1 MSGGSPEQCSTE
13 TRARIDGAFMA
24 EHTGPPL
31 GSGVAES
38 PISFPRSVEEARVL
52 AKQRFKERLTKGEKV
67 GDCSCHDDSAEQT
80 AITDGTG
87 RHVVG
92 ARFIDSGQVYFF
104 GPGNT
109 ELANGDWIVVE
120 TSRGNEAARVVIA
133 PHQVAASQLKG
144 DLKPIVRKMNERDIE
159 RMESF
164 RKESASA
171 IRVFRNEIRARKLP
185 MKPISAEYSF
195 DGSHLTLNFSAADRV
210 DFRDLARDLNQK
222 LHCRVELRQVSARDE
237 ARLLGGVGRCGRTL
251 CCSTWLPM
259 FPEIT
264 MGMSKTQDLS
274 LNPSKVSGVCGRLL
288 CCLSYENDQYRQM
301 KAVMPKL
308 GQKTDT
314 PHGQG
319 TVVSLQLLK
328 GLVTVL
334 LDTENTEET
343 FPARELGF
351 GEITAAPIQVIRK
364 PKTEER
370 EAVVARVE
378 AVAEANNVVMATETA
393 GADET
398 TTPPSRS
405 GKKRRRRNRRQGR
418 GSDEN
423 TTQREQVE

>member
-1 MSGGSPEQCSTE
+1 
-13 TRARIDGAFMA
+13 MA
-24 EHTGPPL
+24 EYAGPPL

-52 AKQRFKERLTKGEKV
+52 AKQRFKERLAKGEKV
-67 GDCSCHDDSAEQT
+67 GNCSCHDDT
-80 AITDGTG
+80 ADENEISDGTG
-87 RHVVG
+87 QRVVG

-104 GPGNT
+104 SPGST
-109 ELANGDWIVVE
+109 DLENGDWIVVE
-120 TSRGNEAARVVIA
+120 TSRGQEAARVVIA

-144 DLKPIVRKMNERDIE
+144 ELKPIVRKMSTRDVE

-171 IRVFRNEIRARKLP
+171 IRTFRAAIRAHDLP

-210 DFRDLARDLNQK
+210 DFRELARDLNQR
-222 LHCRVELRQVSARDE
+222 LRCRVELRQVSARDE

-259 FPEIT
+259 FPEIN

-288 CCLSYENDQYRQM
+288 CCLSYENDQYKQM

-314 PHGQG
+314 PHGMG

-334 LDTENTEET
+334 LDEENTEET
-343 FPARELGF
+343 FQARELGF
-351 GEITAAPIQVIRK
+351 GEVQPAPIQVIRK
-364 PKTEER
+364 PKPQESAPVATAAVDADKDEPDAAAADI
-370 EAVVARVE
+370 EAAGDSE
-378 AVAEANNVVMATETA
+378 APGQTK
-393 GADET
+393 
-398 TTPPSRS
+398 S
-405 GKKRRRRNRRQGR
+405 GRKRKRRSRRR
-418 GSDEN
+418 GKSSGA
-423 TTQREQVE
+423 QMAQSEQSE

>member
-1 MSGGSPEQCSTE
+1 M
-13 TRARIDGAFMA
+13 
-24 EHTGPPL
+24 
-31 GSGVAES
+31 
-38 PISFPRSVEEARVL
+38 L
-52 AKQRFKERLTKGEKV
+52 AKQRFKERLTNGEKV
-67 GDCSCHDDSAEQT
+67 GDCSCHDDSADQV
-80 AITDGTG
+80 AITGGDG
-87 RHVVG
+87 RRVVG

-104 GPGNT
+104 SPGNA

-120 TSRGNEAARVVIA
+120 TSRGQEAARVVIA

-144 DLKPIVRKMNERDIE
+144 DLKPIARKMSQRDIE

-171 IRVFRNEIRARKLP
+171 IRTFGNEIRARKLP
-185 MKPISAEYSF
+185 MKPISAEYNF
-195 DGSHLTLNFSAADRV
+195 DGTQLVLNFTAADRV
-210 DFRDLARDLNQK
+210 DFRELARDLNQK
-222 LHCRVELRQVSARDE
+222 LRCRVELRQVSARDE

-288 CCLSYENDQYRQM
+288 CCLSYENEQYRQM

-314 PHGQG
+314 PRGPG

-334 LDTENTEET
+334 LDAENTEET
-343 FPARELGF
+343 FPSRELGF
-351 GEITAAPIQVIRK
+351 GEVPSAPIQVVRK
-364 PKTEER
+364 SKER
-370 EAVVARVE
+370 ESVAVVA
-378 AVAEANNVVMATETA
+378 AAESTAAPADASEPATETPGEEA
-393 GADET
+393 EPGAQ
-398 TTPPSRS
+398 PKS

-418 GSDEN
+418 GGEN
-423 TTQREQVE
+423 IDQSERAE